1 MGGDGSA
8 TGGPPGAPPGSL
20 IGSHGGG
27 SSIGGERVGTR
38 YSIERLEFQTKIR
51 LFYLELDEFA
61 EVAPFTAAFNSSF
74 CILSWPLFLSAFFNF
89 K

>member
-27 SSIGGERVGTR
+27 SSIGEARVGTR
-38 YSIERLEFQTKIR
+38 YSMDRL
-51 LFYLELDEFA
+51 
-61 EVAPFTAAFNSSF
+61 
-74 CILSWPLFLSAFFNF
+74 
-89 K
+89 

>member
-38 YSIERLEFQTKIR
+38 YSIERLEFQAKNGVWI
-51 LFYLELDEFA
+51 FSP
-61 EVAPFTAAFNSSF
+61 V
-74 CILSWPLFLSAFFNF
+74 LSQGCFVTV
-89 K
+89 

>member
-20 IGSHGGG
+20 ISSHGGG

-38 YSIERLEFQTKIR
+38 YSIERLEFQTKNG
-51 LFYLELDEFA
+51 
-61 EVAPFTAAFNSSF
+61 V
-74 CILSWPLFLSAFFNF
+74 
-89 K
+89 

>member
-27 SSIGGERVGTR
+27 SSIAGERVGTR
-38 YSIERLEFQTKIR
+38 YSIERLEFQTKNG
-51 LFYLELDEFA
+51 
-61 EVAPFTAAFNSSF
+61 V
-74 CILSWPLFLSAFFNF
+74 
-89 K
+89 

>member
-1 MGGDGSA
+1 MNYFSLCKNVYLLYSIYKGTKNNTLHSRSSMGGDGSA

-38 YSIERLEFQTKIR
+38 YSIERLEFQTKNG
-51 LFYLELDEFA
+51 
-61 EVAPFTAAFNSSF
+61 V
-74 CILSWPLFLSAFFNF
+74 
-89 K
+89 

>member
-27 SSIGGERVGTR
+27 SSIGEARVGTR
-38 YSIERLEFQTKIR
+38 YSMDRLEFQTKNG
-51 LFYLELDEFA
+51 
-61 EVAPFTAAFNSSF
+61 V
-74 CILSWPLFLSAFFNF
+74 
-89 K
+89 